1 MHDTIVNN
9 CCCYLAAK
17 SSPTLLQLHGLHLAR
32 LLCPWD
38 FPGKNSGGGCH
49 CLLQR
54 DLPNPGMEVASPAL
68 VGRLFTTEPLAKPTV
83 NNALVHIQKS
93 LRVNILRVCIICVLS
108 HFSCVQTLC
117 NPLDCSKP
125 GSSVHGFSRQ
135 EYWSGLPS
143 PPSLPRDLLDP
154 GIKPVSLRHTALTGR
169 FFTTMSIWEAQILR
183 GLHHRKKEI
192 CSCDGDRCLLD
203 MLVILQGV
211 QMSNHYVLHLGIV

>member
-49 CLLQR
+49 FLLQR

-125 GSSVHGFSRQ
+125 GSSVHGILQARIL
-135 EYWSGLPS
+135 EWVVK
-143 PPSLPRDLLDP
+143 PSLTAKGSSRSRDQTC
-154 GIKPVSLRHTALTGR
+154 VSQAHCT
-169 FFTTMSIWEAQILR
+169 
-183 GLHHRKKEI
+183 
-192 CSCDGDRCLLD
+192 DRQVLY
-203 MLVILQGV
+203 
-211 QMSNHYVLHLGIV
+211 HYVHLGSPNLEGFTSQEKRNLQL